1 MSNILI
7 LGGDGYL
14 GWPTAM
20 HFSAQ
25 GHEVT
30 VVDNYFR
37 RDACRELDTGML
49 YDVPNLIQRAKI
61 WHEVSGK
68 RIHVAIR
75 DLADPDQM
83 RSLFDGTAKYEGIKA
98 TGPSSAPDTVIHYAE
113 QPSAP
118 YSLMDYSR
126 ADVTITNN
134 LRVTNNLMWAVKD
147 LARDAHIIKLG
158 TMGEYGTPNID
169 IEEGWLDIEHKG
181 RKGRF
186 LFPRQAGS
194 IYHTTKVMD
203 TDLLWFGVRM
213 WDLRV
218 TDLMQGPVYGLDTDQ
233 TVMDDRLGTI
243 FNYDEV
249 FGTIVNRFIT
259 QAIVGYP
266 LTVYGKGGQTR
277 GYLNIKDT
285 LQCVEKSLDSPAD
298 KGELR
303 IFNQIMETF
312 SANDLA
318 EIVHRIGTS
327 RGHAVEIDHIEN
339 PRKEAEEHYYNPT
352 YQGLIDI
359 GVEPHYLTD
368 DVVNGLFE
376 TVEKHAGNIRKE
388 VIFKGVKWD

>member
-1 MSNILI
+1 MHVLV

-20 HFSAQ
+20 YFSAR
-25 GHEVT
+25 GYEVT
-30 VVDNYFR
+30 VVDNYLR
-37 RDACRELDTGML
+37 RNNCQNLDVGML
-49 YDVPNLIQRAKI
+49 YPVPTLMRRAKI
-61 WHEVSGK
+61 WHELTGHEIKVVIG
-68 RIHVAIR
+68 
-75 DLADPDQM
+75 DLAEPAVT
-83 RSLFDGTAKYEGIKA
+83 RSFFDGTVKYDWAINSA
-98 TGPSSAPDTVIHYAE
+98 FTGVPETVVHHAE

-118 YSLMDYSR
+118 FSLIDYNH
-126 ADVTITNN
+126 ADMTLVNN
-134 LRVTNNLMWAVKD
+134 LRVTNNLMFAVRD
-147 LARDAHIIKLG
+147 LARDTHIIKLG

-169 IEEGWLDIEHKG
+169 IEEGWLDVEHNG
-181 RKGRF
+181 RSQKF

-213 WDLRV
+213 WDLKV
-218 TDLMQGPVYGLDTDQ
+218 TDLMQGPVYGIETEESVIDP
-233 TVMDDRLGTI
+233 RLSTI

-249 FGTIVNRFIT
+249 FGTIVNRFVV
-259 QAIVGYP
+259 QSIVDYP

-285 LQCVEKSLDSPAD
+285 LQCIEMSEKKPAA

-312 SANDLA
+312 SVNDLA
-318 EIVHRIGTS
+318 EKISSVGKS
-327 RGHAVEIDHIEN
+327 LGYDVKIDHLEN

-359 GVEPHYLTD
+359 GVKPHLLTD
-368 DVVNGLFE
+368 EVIAGMFKVVE
-376 TVEKHAGNIRKE
+376 QHKDNIRKD
-388 VIFKGVKWD
+388 VIFKGVKW